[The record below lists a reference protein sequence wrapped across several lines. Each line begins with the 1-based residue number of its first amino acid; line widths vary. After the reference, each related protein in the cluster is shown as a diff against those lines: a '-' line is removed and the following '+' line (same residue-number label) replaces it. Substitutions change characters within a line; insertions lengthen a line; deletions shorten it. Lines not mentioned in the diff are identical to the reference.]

1 MDLGMIGKRIKAA
14 REAAGMTQE
23 ELAEV
28 LDMST
33 THISV
38 LERGVKPPKLET
50 LIRIANVLQVSADTL
65 LQDVVTYSAV
75 GVANDVVRSISD
87 MPEKERTRII
97 NAIKALTE

>member
-1 MDLGMIGKRIKAA
+1 MDLSMIGKRIKAA

-65 LQDVVTYSAV
+65 LQDVVTNSAV

>member
-50 LIRIANVLQVSADTL
+50 LIRIANVLEVSADTL
-65 LQDVVTYSAV
+65 LQDVVTNSAV
-75 GVANDVVRSISD
+75 GVANDVVKSISD

>member
-1 MDLGMIGKRIKAA
+1 MDLSMIGKRIKAA

-50 LIRIANVLQVSADTL
+50 LIRIANVLQVSADAL
-65 LQDVVTYSAV
+65 LQDVVTNSAV

>member
-1 MDLGMIGKRIKAA
+1 MDLSTIGKRIKAA

-65 LQDVVTYSAV
+65 LQDVVTNSAV

>member
-65 LQDVVTYSAV
+65 LQDVVTNSAV